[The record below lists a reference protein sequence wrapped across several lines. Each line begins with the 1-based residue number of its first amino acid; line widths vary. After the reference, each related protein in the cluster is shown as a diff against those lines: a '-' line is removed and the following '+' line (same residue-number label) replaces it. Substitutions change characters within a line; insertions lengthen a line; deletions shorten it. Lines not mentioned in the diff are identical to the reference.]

1 MFMQN
6 FISPASAQTELDFF
20 DIFSRKFQNFSEELL
35 RKFKKKSN
43 LTMQFDTTNSKAC
56 S

>member
-6 FISPASAQTELDFF
+6 FRSPASIQTELDFFF

-35 RKFKKKSN
+35 SEFQKNPS
-43 LTMQFDTTNSKAC
+43 LSI
-56 S
+56 